1 METRC
6 ISVLASCSQLFDMR
20 NIFYWCCCCCCRRWI
35 LFSRFIHLATTEKKW
50 HGISC
55 HIYHHC
61 LISISARQSIYR
73 FIRSLLCL
81 RGVARVFVI
90 IICVSV
96 VSAFISQPQSLQ
108 YYLVHNLCGPATK
121 FHFFFHSSSLHNK
134 IYGRFPFNFRAYCIL
149 EDIASAEE
157 TPKSEWKG
165 EIANMKESKKQIRN
179 PVYC

>member
-1 METRC
+1 MYCLKLEFNKSRLYGWKQ
-6 ISVLASCSQLFDMR
+6 VAFQFQRLAASCLICA
-20 NIFYWCCCCCCRRWI
+20 IFFI
-35 LFSRFIHLATTEKKW
+35 DVVVVVVVGFSSVASFIWRQPKKKW

-108 YYLVHNLCGPATK
+108 YYLVHNLCGPTTK

-157 TPKSEWKG
+157 TPESE
-165 EIANMKESKKQIRN
+165 
-179 PVYC
+179 